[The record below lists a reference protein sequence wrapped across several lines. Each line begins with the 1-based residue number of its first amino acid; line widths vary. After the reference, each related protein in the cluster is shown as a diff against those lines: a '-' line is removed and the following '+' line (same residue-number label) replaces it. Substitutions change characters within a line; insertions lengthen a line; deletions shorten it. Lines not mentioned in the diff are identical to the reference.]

1 MRTPGSRQA
10 AGGEQLSPLCSL
22 KETDSEPGTAPGL
35 RRLLRWGSCP
45 DIGKRCIFCGA
56 PRRRSAWRWRQR
68 HPSARRHVRMRHPP
82 GRQRQNGRRFVRK
95 TAGRLVV
102 GGGSRTEH
110 PEHMPEPLARL
121 GRLPPLGHVSHAL
134 GAGSYR
140 RCVVGTVVGS
150 AVSVGRGPQNKPRSD
165 GRAPCRLEV
174 LKPKHVD
181 LGFKRAARMDVRLQ
195 PPDRSSELR
204 PHVGASPNGPVG
216 ATPLA
221 LPCFSQQPSWRA
233 PRRRRHG

>member
-1 MRTPGSRQA
+1 MCTPGSRQA

-56 PRRRSAWRWRQR
+56 PRRRSAWRWRRR

-150 AVSVGRGPQNKPRSD
+150 AVSVGRGPQNKCFR
-165 GRAPCRLEV
+165 RARGKSQPMGYIMMLFCCCCFNRV
-174 LKPKHVD
+174 LPWAKISFSNKNAW
-181 LGFKRAARMDVRLQ
+181 AAR
-195 PPDRSSELR
+195 
-204 PHVGASPNGPVG
+204 
-216 ATPLA
+216 
-221 LPCFSQQPSWRA
+221 
-233 PRRRRHG
+233 